1 MSSRFPAR
9 QRGAIGLMAALTL
22 GMGLLFMLMVID
34 SSRLYLEQRRLQRI
48 VDMAALEAAGQQ
60 AVCSGSGPQ
69 AEAVA
74 RAGATRN
81 GFELNAGQT
90 LNTTCGTLK
99 TGSNSLRRFSIDST
113 RNEAIRVIASTQVT
127 TSVAAGIW
135 ALANGNKVP
144 DTTTLSA
151 SAIAATPKPPQAMLR
166 IRSTLAS
173 IDSRKSALLNALV
186 DPLGGHLQLDVAGWQ
201 GLANTQIN
209 LLSYL
214 DQLAIGVHADV
225 GDYQQLLRADATA
238 TKMIDA
244 AVKVLQKGGAS
255 VEVVSNLAK
264 LSLASD
270 NSKTLHLGDILDLQ
284 TGTTKAG
291 LDATLQVLD
300 LVQSVILLSSK
311 NNAAVVE
318 MPISVLGL
326 VNGKVRLKV
335 IEPQQISAIGNPQT
349 DDINVH
355 TAQVRALVSLD
366 LPILES
372 IAGLLNAV
380 TNLATP
386 LTNLLNNLLSL
397 NLAGTVQSLTC
408 LLANECTYSDI
419 RLLPGTVSLDVGVQV
434 ARANSRISRYS
445 CNPEKSLTASTQ
457 SSAADLAIG
466 QFKNRDDFF
475 STDISKKTGVAAVT
489 PLPLID
495 ISTQKCRFLLG
506 LLGSCDPRIPFAG
519 GGIGL
524 KVNTSLVGSNPTDL
538 KFLPPDHT
546 PPAINQP
553 PAYLST
559 SANNVV
565 SSLDGT
571 IAGIELQAYRPLN
584 GNILGSVL
592 VLGSNVLN
600 GVKAI
605 LQPLIKGLLSP
616 LVDPLLNALLK
627 VLGIDLV
634 KVEVGANLDCSSTR
648 AQLVL

>member
-1 MSSRFPAR
+1 
-9 QRGAIGLMAALTL
+9 MAALTL

-60 AVCSGSGPQ
+60 AVCNGSGPQ
-69 AEAVA
+69 ADALA
-74 RAGATRN
+74 RAGAVRN

-90 LNTTCGTLK
+90 LSTTCGSLK
-99 TGSNSLRRFSIDST
+99 TGDNSLRRFTLDST
-113 RNEAIRVIASTQVT
+113 RNEAIRVVATTQVS
-127 TSVAAGIW
+127 TSVAVGVW

-166 IRSTLAS
+166 IRSTLAT

-214 DQLAIGVHADV
+214 DQLAIVVHADV

-238 TKMIDA
+238 SKLIGA
-244 AVKVLQKGGAS
+244 AVTVLQRGGAS
-255 VEVVSNLAK
+255 VEVVSNLARVA
-264 LSLASD
+264 LASD
-270 NSKTLHLGDILDLQ
+270 STKTLRLGEILDLQ

-291 LDATLQVLD
+291 LDATLQLLD
-300 LVQSVILLSSK
+300 LVQSVILLSTK
-311 NNAAVVE
+311 NNAATVE

-326 VNGKVRLKV
+326 VNGKLRLKV
-335 IEPQQISAIGNPQT
+335 IEPQQVSAIGNPQT
-349 DDINVH
+349 DDIRVH

-366 LPILES
+366 LPVLES
-372 IAGLLNAV
+372 VAGLLNAV
-380 TNLATP
+380 TSLATP

-419 RLLPGTVSLDVGVQV
+419 RLLSGTVSLDVGIQ
-434 ARANSRISRYS
+434 AAKATSRITRYS
-445 CNPEKSLTASTQ
+445 CSPEKSLTASTE

-466 QFKNRDDFF
+466 LFKNRDDFF
-475 STDISKKTGVAAVT
+475 STDTNKKTGVAAVT

-506 LLGSCDPRIPFAG
+506 LLGSCDPRVPFAG

-524 KVNTSLVGSNPTDL
+524 KVNTSLIASTPTDL
-538 KFLPPDHT
+538 KFSPPDHT

-553 PAYLST
+553 PAYMST
-559 SANNVV
+559 SASNIVN
-565 SSLDGT
+565 SLNTT
-571 IAGIELQAYRPLN
+571 IAGIELQAYKPLN
-584 GNILGSVL
+584 GNILGEVL

-600 GVKAI
+600 TVKSI

-616 LVDPLLNALLK
+616 LVDPLVNALLK
-627 VLGIDLV
+627 VLGIDLL